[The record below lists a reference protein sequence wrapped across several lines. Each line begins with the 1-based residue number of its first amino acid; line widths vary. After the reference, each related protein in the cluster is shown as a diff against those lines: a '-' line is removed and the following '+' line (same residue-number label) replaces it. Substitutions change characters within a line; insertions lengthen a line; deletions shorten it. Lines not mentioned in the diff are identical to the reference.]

1 MTNTLSMLKR
11 IVKKGQPPSRGA
23 AAVVTG
29 AGSGIGRSFAYEIA
43 KRGGAVLCVDIKLE
57 RAEATAES
65 LRSLGAHAVAYA
77 CDVGSAEQMAELS
90 EQAETLLGRPVT
102 LVVNN
107 AGVGLGGLVGEVSL
121 ADWHWCVNVN
131 LWGVI
136 HGCHFFA
143 PKLKALG
150 YGGIIN
156 VASAAGFAAAPEM
169 SAYNV
174 TKAGVMSLSET
185 LSSEL
190 TGTGV
195 NVTVLCPTVVPTN
208 IVNESRLPARYEN
221 FAKSAMTKFAF
232 TDSDSVARKT
242 LDALDKGQ
250 LYMLPQLD
258 GRIAWAIKR
267 LAPNWYAR
275 GIGEAYR
282 LFASPEVEP
291 VAAEERS

>member
-1 MTNTLSMLKR
+1 MTKREQKLSY
-11 IVKKGQPPSRGA
+11 GS

-43 KRGGAVLCVDIKLE
+43 RRGGAVLCVDLREE
-57 RAEATAES
+57 RAEETAKA
-65 LRSLGAHAVAYA
+65 LRELGAHAVAYT
-77 CDVGSAEQMAELS
+77 CDVGNAAQMAQL
-90 EQAETLLGRPVT
+90 AETSESLLGRPVT

-107 AGVGLGGLVGEVSL
+107 AGVGLGGQIGDVTLEE
-121 ADWHWCVNVN
+121 WHWCMNVN
-131 LWGVI
+131 LWGVV

-143 PKLKALG
+143 PRLKALG

-169 SAYNV
+169 STYNV

-195 NVTVLCPTVVPTN
+195 KVTVLCPTVVPTN
-208 IVNESRLPARYEN
+208 IVNDGKLPSYRAE
-221 FAKSAMTKFAF
+221 FAKSAMTKFAL
-232 TDSDSVARKT
+232 TNSDEVARKT

-250 LYMLPQLD
+250 LYMLPQID
-258 GRIAWAIKR
+258 GRIAWMFKR
-267 LAPNWYAR
+267 IAPRMYAR
-275 GIGEAYR
+275 SLGEAYR
-282 LFASPEVEP
+282 L
-291 VAAEERS
+291 VAP

>member
-1 MTNTLSMLKR
+1 MALKSMK
-11 IVKKGQPPSRGA
+11 VSNNA

-29 AGSGIGRSFAYEIA
+29 AGSGIGKSFAYEIA
-43 KRGGAVLCVDIKLE
+43 RRGGAVICADIRQD
-57 RAEATAES
+57 RAEAVADYLS
-65 LRSLGAHAVAYA
+65 ALGTHAVPYA
-77 CDVGSAEQMAELS
+77 CDVGNPEQMAALAA
-90 EQAETLLGRPVT
+90 QAPDLLKRPVT

-107 AGVGLGGLVGEVSL
+107 AGVGLGGSIGEVTL
-121 ADWHWCVNVN
+121 ADWHWCMNVN

-143 PKLKALG
+143 PQLRSVG

-169 SAYNV
+169 STYNV

-185 LSSEL
+185 LHAEL

-208 IVNESRLPARYEN
+208 IVNDGKLPERRSDFARD
-221 FAKSAMTKFAF
+221 AMTRFAL
-232 TDSDSVARKT
+232 TDSDTVARKT
-242 LDALDKGQ
+242 LDALDKNQ
-250 LYMLPQLD
+250 LYVLPQVD
-258 GRIAWAIKR
+258 GRIAWYLKR
-267 LAPNWYAR
+267 FAPRLYAR

-282 LFASPEVEP
+282 LIAD
-291 VAAEERS
+291 

>member
-1 MTNTLSMLKR
+1 MTKRPNRLS
-11 IVKKGQPPSRGA
+11 QGA

-43 KRGGAVLCVDIKLE
+43 RRGGAVLCVDLRKE
-57 RAEATAES
+57 RAEETAEA
-65 LRSLGAHAVAYA
+65 LKKLGTHAVAYT
-77 CDVGSAEQMAELS
+77 CDVGDAAQMAQL
-90 EQAETLLGRPVT
+90 AETSEALLGRPVT
-102 LVVNN
+102 LIVNN
-107 AGVGLGGLVGEVSL
+107 AGVGLGGQIGDVTLEE
-121 ADWHWCVNVN
+121 WHWCMNVN

-143 PKLKALG
+143 PRLKALG

-169 SAYNV
+169 STYNV

-195 NVTVLCPTVVPTN
+195 KVTVLCPTVVPTN
-208 IVNESRLPARYEN
+208 IVNDGKLPSYRAE
-221 FAKSAMTKFAF
+221 FAKSAMTKFAL
-232 TDSDSVARKT
+232 TDSDEVARKT

-250 LYMLPQLD
+250 LYMLPQID
-258 GRIAWAIKR
+258 GRIAWMFKR
-267 LAPNWYAR
+267 MAPRIYAR
-275 GIGEAYR
+275 SLGEAYR
-282 LFASPEVEP
+282 L
-291 VAAEERS
+291 VAP

>member
-1 MTNTLSMLKR
+1 MTKKANKLSH
-11 IVKKGQPPSRGA
+11 GS

-43 KRGGAVLCVDIKLE
+43 RRGGAVLCVDLRKE
-57 RAEATAES
+57 RAEETAES
-65 LRSLGAHAVAYA
+65 LKSLGAHAVAYT
-77 CDVGSAEQMAELS
+77 CDVGNADQMAELADKS
-90 EQAETLLGRPVT
+90 EKLLGRPVT

-107 AGVGLGGLVGEVSL
+107 AGVGLGGQIGDVTLE
-121 ADWHWCVNVN
+121 DWHWCMNVN

-143 PKLKALG
+143 PRLRDLG

-169 SAYNV
+169 STYNV

-195 NVTVLCPTVVPTN
+195 KVTVLCPTVVPTN
-208 IVNESRLPARYEN
+208 IVNDGKLPSYRAE
-221 FAKSAMTKFAF
+221 FAKSAMTKFAL
-232 TDSDSVARKT
+232 TDSDEVARKT

-250 LYMLPQLD
+250 LYMLPQID
-258 GRIAWAIKR
+258 GRIAWMFKR
-267 LAPNWYAR
+267 IAPRIYAR
-275 GIGEAYR
+275 SLGEAYR
-282 LFASPEVEP
+282 L
-291 VAAEERS
+291 VAP

>member
-1 MTNTLSMLKR
+1 MTKREQKLSY
-11 IVKKGQPPSRGA
+11 GS

-43 KRGGAVLCVDIKLE
+43 RRGGAVLCVDLREE
-57 RAEATAES
+57 RAEETAEA
-65 LRSLGAHAVAYA
+65 LRELGAHAVAYT
-77 CDVGSAEQMAELS
+77 CDVGNAAQMAQL
-90 EQAETLLGRPVT
+90 AETSEALLGRPVT

-107 AGVGLGGLVGEVSL
+107 AGVGLGGQIGDVTLEE
-121 ADWHWCVNVN
+121 WHWCMNVN
-131 LWGVI
+131 LWGVV

-143 PKLKALG
+143 PRLKALG

-169 SAYNV
+169 STYNV

-195 NVTVLCPTVVPTN
+195 KVTVLCPTVVPTN
-208 IVNESRLPARYEN
+208 IVNDGKLPSYRAE
-221 FAKSAMTKFAF
+221 FAKSAMTKFAL
-232 TDSDSVARKT
+232 TNSDEVARKT

-250 LYMLPQLD
+250 LYILPQID
-258 GRIAWAIKR
+258 GRIAWMFKR
-267 LAPNWYAR
+267 IAPRMYAR
-275 GIGEAYR
+275 SLGEAYR
-282 LFASPEVEP
+282 L
-291 VAAEERS
+291 VAP

>member
-1 MTNTLSMLKR
+1 MTKREQKLSN
-11 IVKKGQPPSRGA
+11 GA

-43 KRGGAVLCVDIKLE
+43 RRGGAVLCVDLREE
-57 RAEATAES
+57 RAEETAEA
-65 LRSLGAHAVAYA
+65 LRELGAHAVAYT
-77 CDVGSAEQMAELS
+77 CDVGNAAQMAQL
-90 EQAETLLGRPVT
+90 AETSEALLGRPVT

-107 AGVGLGGLVGEVSL
+107 AGVGLGGQIGDVTLEE
-121 ADWHWCVNVN
+121 WHWCMNVN
-131 LWGVI
+131 LWGVV

-143 PKLKALG
+143 PRLKALG

-169 SAYNV
+169 STYNV

-195 NVTVLCPTVVPTN
+195 KVTVLCPTVVPTN
-208 IVNESRLPARYEN
+208 IVNDGKLPSYRAE
-221 FAKSAMTKFAF
+221 FAKSAMTKFAL
-232 TDSDSVARKT
+232 TNSDEVARKT

-250 LYMLPQLD
+250 LYMLPQID
-258 GRIAWAIKR
+258 GRISWMFKR
-267 LAPNWYAR
+267 IAPRLYAR
-275 GIGEAYR
+275 SLGEAYR
-282 LFASPEVEP
+282 L
-291 VAAEERS
+291 VAP